1 MNWETKYIT
10 HPEYPGWRKRKL
22 VSPDGVM
29 QAMVQTFWERIP
41 GSDPSLPAPP
51 GANRRRI
58 NPPWGKWGGRSIP
71 PVEMPNP
78 PWGKIPK
85 TDPGFDLQNW
95 GNAPMPSPMEPSG
108 PRHEYGIR
116 NLFANPSALRS
127 LRERW
132 PSTINPPWANPGR
145 ENTPIHPSKR
155 KYYPAEFDPATGQNR
170 VNREEQARIINSSN
184 NMTNVFPDIQTGSRE
199 LLSDFMAEGVGHE
212 YTEQEVW
219 DQIEHENKMKE
230 QFHISPNNP
239 EYPQKMHS
247 LQEALFDADWGEVE
261 LDWAERLG
269 ASWEMVN
276 MVMSTPKEAMVFASE
291 NPTDAVLK
299 EFERKYG
306 WPLNVNSPALR
317 EYVEA
322 LKRRN

>member
-95 GNAPMPSPMEPSG
+95 GNTPMPSPMEPSG

-127 LRERW
+127 LRERG

-145 ENTPIHPSKR
+145 ENPPIHPSKR

-170 VNREEQARIINSSN
+170 VNREEQARIINK
-184 NMTNVFPDIQTGSRE
+184 DRGSPPLRK
-199 LLSDFMAEGVGHE
+199 GVE
-212 YTEQEVW
+212 W
-219 DQIEHENKMKE
+219 NNKMQE
-230 QFHISPNNP
+230 I
-239 EYPQKMHS
+239 
-247 LQEALFDADWGEVE
+247 QEAYYTGADFGYEEGWP
-261 LDWAERLG
+261 ERLG
-269 ASWEMVN
+269 VTYEMID
-276 MVMSTPKEAMVFASE
+276 MFMSVPEEAIIFAFE
-291 NPTDAVLK
+291 NPTDMVLE

-306 WPLNVNSPALR
+306 FPLNVNSPALR
-317 EYVEA
+317 EQVEA